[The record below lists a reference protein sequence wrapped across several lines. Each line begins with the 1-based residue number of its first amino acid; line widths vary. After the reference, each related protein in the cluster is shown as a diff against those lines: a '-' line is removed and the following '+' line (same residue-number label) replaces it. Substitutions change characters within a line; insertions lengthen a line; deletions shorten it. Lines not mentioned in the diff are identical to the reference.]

1 LGIER
6 KSVINLLKK
15 LVMNKTERI
24 LALTERL
31 EDYNTNVLKHAVE
44 HLYGIVNTVN
54 NIEET
59 LSKEDKAII
68 IDRIANIRQELNLL
82 SQDIR
87 HITMSA
93 IRESK

>member
-1 LGIER
+1 
-6 KSVINLLKK
+6 
-15 LVMNKTERI
+15 MNKTERI

-31 EDYNTNVLKHAVE
+31 EDYNSNVLKSAVE
-44 HLYGIVNTVN
+44 HLNGIVNTVN
-54 NIEET
+54 NIEDT
-59 LSKEDKAII
+59 LSKEHKMII
-68 IDRIANIRQELNLL
+68 RDRINNIRQELHCL

>member
-1 LGIER
+1 
-6 KSVINLLKK
+6 
-15 LVMNKTERI
+15 MNKTERI

-44 HLYGIVNTVN
+44 HLHGIVNTVN

-68 IDRIANIRQELNLL
+68 SDRIANIRQELNLL

-87 HITMSA
+87 HITNNCFIFFA
-93 IRESK
+93 

>member
-1 LGIER
+1 
-6 KSVINLLKK
+6 
-15 LVMNKTERI
+15 MNKTERI
-24 LALTERL
+24 LALTETL
-31 EDYNTNVLKHAVE
+31 EDYNTNVLKSAVK
-44 HLYGIVNTVN
+44 HLHGIVNTVN

-68 IDRIANIRQELNLL
+68 SDRIANIRQELNLL